1 MIGNS
6 RSRTRHA
13 AAGFTLIEV
22 LAALAIA
29 SVVIVATAA
38 LIHDV
43 ALNFDR
49 GTRTANDADRLLLAI
64 ERLAVDFGSA
74 RQVLQTGGTA
84 NAQAAFAGE
93 STQVKFIAAG
103 GRAGEMQGEEVVG
116 LTVEDA
122 DGFTR
127 LVRRRAKW
135 SGPRTVFA
143 SLPLQDPVRLFE
155 GRVDIA
161 FAYGSVA
168 ADGKVTWSGTW
179 TGQPLLPRLVRLTI
193 RDRDSGI
200 DLIPG
205 PQFVLRADA
214 PLACAASGAN
224 ATCMTGEKADK
235 EPTKNESA
243 KNPPAGARG

>member
-1 MIGNS
+1 MIVAS
-6 RSRTRHA
+6 RVQTHQA
-13 AAGFTLIEV
+13 MAGFTLIEV

-29 SVVIVATAA
+29 SVVIVATVA

-49 GTRTANDADRLLLAI
+49 GTRTANDADRLLLTI
-64 ERLAVDFGSA
+64 ERLAADFASA
-74 RQVLQTGGTA
+74 RLVPQTGA
-84 NAQAAFAGE
+84 SAKAQAAFAGE
-93 STQVKFIAAG
+93 PGQVKFIAAG
-103 GRAGEMQGEEVVG
+103 RGMELQGEEVIG
-116 LTVEDA
+116 LTVEAA
-122 DGFTR
+122 DGLTR

-135 SGPRTVFA
+135 SGPRTAFPA
-143 SLPLQDPVRLFE
+143 LSLQDPVRLFE

-168 ADGKVTWSGTW
+168 ADGKLTWSETW

-200 DLIPG
+200 ELIPG

-224 ATCMTGEKADK
+224 ASCLTGANADK
-235 EPTKNESA
+235 EPAKNEPA
-243 KNPPAGARG
+243 QNRPAGARG

>member
-6 RSRTRHA
+6 RSQTPHA

-22 LAALAIA
+22 LAAVAIA

-49 GTRTANDADRLLLAI
+49 GTRTASDADRLLLAI
-64 ERLAVDFGSA
+64 ERLAADFASA
-74 RQVLQTGGTA
+74 RLVPQTGGTA
-84 NAQAAFAGE
+84 NAQAAFAGG
-93 STQVKFIAAG
+93 STQVKFIGAG
-103 GRAGEMQGEEVVG
+103 GVQGEEVVG

-122 DGFTR
+122 DGLTR

-161 FAYGSVA
+161 FAYGIVA
-168 ADGKVTWSGTW
+168 ADGKVTWSGIW
-179 TGQPLLPRLVRLTI
+179 SGQQSLPRLVRLTI
-193 RDRDSGI
+193 RDRDSGV

-205 PQFVLRADA
+205 PQFVLRTDA
-214 PLACAASGAN
+214 PLACAASGAG
-224 ATCMTGEKADK
+224 AACLTGDKADK
-235 EPTKNESA
+235 EPTKTDKNESA